1 MAKRKVNQELNLTSY
16 IDLMS
21 TLIIFLLMTAA
32 WNQME
37 ALSTN
42 TASVTA
48 SDSPEPPPEEKKKV
62 SLTVTVFPDRVDLSE
77 DQNLRSFPNVGGQID
92 SMQIIAVLSDWKTR
106 YPDRSDITLNTDN
119 QVPYRD
125 MIQVFDILVGNNFPD
140 VGLNTL

>member
-1 MAKRKVNQELNLTSY
+1 MAKKKVNQELNLTSY

-42 TASVTA
+42 TANVTA
-48 SDSPEPPPEEKKKV
+48 SDSSEPPPNETKKV
-62 SLTVTVFPDRVDLSE
+62 SLTVTVFPDRIELSE
-77 DQNLRSFPNVGGQID
+77 DQKLRSFPNVGGQID
-92 SMQIIAVLSDWKTR
+92 TSQIISVLMDWKTR
-106 YPDRSDITLNTDN
+106 FPDRTDITLNTDN
-119 QVPYRD
+119 QIPYKS
-125 MIQVFDILVGNNFPD
+125 MIEVFDILVGNKFPD